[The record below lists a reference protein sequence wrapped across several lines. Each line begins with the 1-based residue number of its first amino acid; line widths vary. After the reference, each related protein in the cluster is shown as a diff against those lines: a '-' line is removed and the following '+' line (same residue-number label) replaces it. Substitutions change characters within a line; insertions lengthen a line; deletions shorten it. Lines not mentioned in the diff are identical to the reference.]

1 MRDDPG
7 YARRIAATRPPA
19 GAVWLYWI
27 GQAGFVIR
35 GSTTT
40 LVIDPFLVERPDRT
54 AQPPLAPGDF
64 GFADAVL
71 ATHEHR
77 DHLDL
82 ANLPAIAAAAPGA
95 RFVVPEPLVGRT
107 AEAVGAGRVTGA
119 RPGSAIDIGGGDA
132 KGGGGDGGSVGS
144 GTGATVMPVPA
155 RHGVHVADAYSFG
168 LTPGEHRYLGYVIT
182 LDGLRIYHAGDTI
195 RYDGLAERLREL
207 GVQIALLPINGRDA
221 AREARDLVG
230 NLSEEEAAELV
241 RDAGIAIA
249 VPMHYELFA
258 HNAGSAGTFVD
269 RVAALAPSA
278 TVLVPGRYTGVL
290 LTAPA

>member
-1 MRDDPG
+1 MTRLGAVRDDPD
-7 YARRIAATRPPA
+7 YAQRIASTRPSA

-40 LVIDPFLVERPDRT
+40 LVVDPFLVERPDRT
-54 AQPPLAPGDF
+54 APPPLAPRDF
-64 GFADAVL
+64 EFTDAVL

-82 ANLPAIAAAAPGA
+82 ANLPTLAEAAPRA
-95 RFVVPEPLVGRT
+95 RFVVPEPLVERT

-119 RPGSAIDIGGGDA
+119 RPGSAI
-132 KGGGGDGGSVGS
+132 SVGS
-144 GTGATVMPVPA
+144 ATIMPVPA
-155 RHGVHVADAYSFG
+155 CHGVHVADAYTFG
-168 LTPGEHRYLGYVIT
+168 LVPGEHRYLGYVIT
-182 LDGLRIYHAGDTI
+182 LDGVRIYHAGDTI

-207 GVQIALLPINGRDA
+207 RVEVALLPINGRDT

-230 NLSEEEAAELV
+230 NLTEEEAAELV
-241 RDAGIAIA
+241 RDAGITVA

-258 HNAGSAGTFVD
+258 HNAGSAGLFVD

-290 LTAPA
+290 VSASA

>member
-1 MRDDPG
+1 MTA
-7 YARRIAATRPPA
+7 YATLIASTRPPA

-40 LVIDPFLVERPDRT
+40 LVIDPFLVDRPDRT
-54 AQPPLAPGDF
+54 APPPLAPGDF

-82 ANLPAIAAAAPGA
+82 PSYPAIAAAAPRAG
-95 RFVVPEPLVGRT
+95 FVVPEPLVERT

-119 RPGSAIDIGGGDA
+119 RPGSSITI
-132 KGGGGDGGSVGS
+132 GGGDGGRGVG
-144 GTGATVMPVPA
+144 GGGNGATVMPLPA
-155 RHGVHVADAYSFG
+155 CHGVHVADAYSFG
-168 LTPGEHRYLGYVIT
+168 LVPGEHRYLGYVIT
-182 LDGLRIYHAGDTI
+182 LDGVRVYHAGDTI
-195 RYDGLAERLREL
+195 RYDGLAERLRDL
-207 GVQIALLPINGRDA
+207 GVRVALLPINGRDA

-230 NLSEEEAAELV
+230 NLTEEEAAQLV
-241 RDAGIAIA
+241 RDAGITVA

-290 LTAPA
+290 VSATA

>member
-7 YARRIAATRPPA
+7 YAQRIAATRPPA

-40 LVIDPFLVERPDRT
+40 LVIDPYLVDRPDRT
-54 AQPPLAPGDF
+54 APPPLAPGDL

-82 ANLPAIAAAAPGA
+82 VNLPAVAAAAPA
-95 RFVVPEPLVGRT
+95 ATFVVPEPLVQRT
-107 AEAVGAGRVTGA
+107 AEAVGSGRVIGALPGTPIVLDSPGGAAGAATGA
-119 RPGSAIDIGGGDA
+119 AGPVTI
-132 KGGGGDGGSVGS
+132 
-144 GTGATVMPVPA
+144 MPVPA
-155 RHGVHVADAYSFG
+155 CHGVHVADAYSFG
-168 LTPGEHRYLGYVIT
+168 LAPGEHRYLGYVVT

-195 RYDGLAERLREL
+195 RYDGMAERLREL
-207 GVQIALLPINGRDA
+207 GVQVALLPVNGRDA
-221 AREARDLVG
+221 TREARDLVG
-230 NLSEEEAAELV
+230 NLTEEEAAELV
-241 RDAGIAIA
+241 RDAGIAVA

-258 HNAGSAGTFVD
+258 HNAGSAGTFAD

-278 TVLVPGRYTGVL
+278 TVLVPGRYTRVL
-290 LTAPA
+290 VSVDT

>member
-1 MRDDPG
+1 MTA
-7 YARRIAATRPPA
+7 YARLIGSIRPPA
-19 GAVWLYWI
+19 GAVWLYWL
-27 GQAGFVIR
+27 GQAGFVMR
-35 GSTTT
+35 GSSTT
-40 LVIDPFLVERPDRT
+40 LVVDPFLVERPDRT
-54 AQPPLAPGDF
+54 APPPLAPGDF

-82 ANLPAIAAAAPGA
+82 ANLPAIASAAPRA

-119 RPGSAIDIGGGDA
+119 QPGKAIALGGGSIPS
-132 KGGGGDGGSVGS
+132 GGGGS
-144 GTGATVMPVPA
+144 GATVMPVPA
-155 RHGVHVADAYSFG
+155 CHGVHVADAYSFG
-168 LTPGEHRYLGYVIT
+168 LSPAEHRYLGYVIT

-207 GVQIALLPINGRDA
+207 GVQVALLPINGRDA

-230 NLSEEEAAELV
+230 NLTEEEAAELV
-241 RDAGIAIA
+241 RDAGITVA

-258 HNAGSAGTFVD
+258 HNAGSAGLFVD

-278 TVLVPGRYTGVL
+278 SVLVPGRYSGVL
-290 LTAPA
+290 VSATA

>member
-7 YARRIAATRPPA
+7 YAQRIAATRPPA

-40 LVIDPFLVERPDRT
+40 LVIDPYLVDRPDRT
-54 AQPPLAPGDF
+54 APPPLTPGDL
-64 GFADAVL
+64 GFIDAVL

-82 ANLPAIAAAAPGA
+82 ANLPAIAAAAPA
-95 RFVVPEPLVGRT
+95 TRFVVPEPLVERT
-107 AEAVGAGRVTGA
+107 AEAVGSGRVSGA
-119 RPGSAIDIGGGDA
+119 RPGAALELRSARI
-132 KGGGGDGGSVGS
+132 
-144 GTGATVMPVPA
+144 MPVPA
-155 RHGVHVADAYSFG
+155 CHGVHVADAYSFG
-168 LTPGEHRYLGYVIT
+168 LAPGEHRYLGYVVT

-195 RYDGLAERLREL
+195 RYDGMAERLREL
-207 GVQIALLPINGRDA
+207 RVQVALLPVNGRNA

-230 NLSEEEAAELV
+230 NLTAEEAAELV

-258 HNAGSAGTFVD
+258 RNAGSAGAFVD

-290 LTAPA
+290 LSLGT

>member
-7 YARRIAATRPPA
+7 YAQRIASTRPPA
-19 GAVWLYWI
+19 GSVWLYWL

-40 LVIDPFLVERPDRT
+40 LVVDPFLVDRPDRT
-54 AQPPLAPGDF
+54 APPPLTPGDF
-64 GFADAVL
+64 GFADAML

-82 ANLPAIAAAAPGA
+82 ANLPAIAAAAPRA
-95 RFVVPEPLVGRT
+95 RFVVPEPLVERT

-119 RPGSAIDIGGGDA
+119 RPGSAISL
-132 KGGGGDGGSVGS
+132 GS
-144 GTGATVMPVPA
+144 ATIMPVPA
-155 RHGVHVADAYSFG
+155 CHGVHVADAYTFG
-168 LTPGEHRYLGYVIT
+168 LVPGEHRYLGYVIT
-182 LDGLRIYHAGDTI
+182 LDGVRIYHAGDTI

-207 GVQIALLPINGRDA
+207 RVEVALLPINGRDA
-221 AREARDLVG
+221 ERESRDLVG
-230 NLSEEEAAELV
+230 NLTEEEAAELV

-278 TVLVPGRYTGVL
+278 TVLVPGRYTGILVSA
-290 LTAPA
+290 AP

>member
-1 MRDDPG
+1 MTDGPG
-7 YARRIAATRPPA
+7 YAQRIAATRPPA

-40 LVIDPFLVERPDRT
+40 LVIDPYLVDRPDRT
-54 AQPPLAPGDF
+54 APPPLAPGDL

-82 ANLPAIAAAAPGA
+82 VNLPAIAAAAPHA
-95 RFVVPEPLVGRT
+95 RFIVPEPLVERT
-107 AEAVGAGRVTGA
+107 AEAVGGGRVSGA
-119 RPGSAIDIGGGDA
+119 RPGSAIDIGGGDR
-132 KGGGGDGGSVGS
+132 GPGSDRG
-144 GTGATVMPVPA
+144 GATVMPVPA
-155 RHGVHVADAYSFG
+155 CHGVHVADAYSFG
-168 LTPGEHRYLGYVIT
+168 LVPGEHRYLGYVVT

-195 RYDGLAERLREL
+195 RYDGMAQRLREL
-207 GVQIALLPINGRDA
+207 GVQVALLPVNGRDA

-230 NLSEEEAAELV
+230 NLTEEEAAELV
-241 RDAGIAIA
+241 RDAGIAFA

-258 HNAGSAGTFVD
+258 HNAGSAGAFVD

-290 LTAPA
+290 VSAPA

>member
-1 MRDDPG
+1 VVKDDPG
-7 YARRIAATRPPA
+7 YAPRIASTRPPP

-40 LVIDPFLVERPDRT
+40 LVIDPFLVARPDRT
-54 AQPPLAPGDF
+54 APPPLAPRDF

-82 ANLPAIAAAAPGA
+82 ANLPAIAQAAPRA
-95 RFVVPEPLVGRT
+95 RFVVPEPLVERT

-119 RPGSAIDIGGGDA
+119 RPGSAVGIGD
-132 KGGGGDGGSVGS
+132 
-144 GTGATVMPVPA
+144 ATVMPVPA
-155 RHGVHVADAYSFG
+155 CHGVHVADAYSFG
-168 LTPGEHRYLGYVIT
+168 LAPGEHRYLGYVIT
-182 LDGLRIYHAGDTI
+182 LDGLRIYHAGDTL

-207 GVQIALLPINGRDA
+207 GVQVALLPINGRDA
-221 AREARDLVG
+221 EREARDLVG
-230 NLSEEEAAELV
+230 NLSEQEAAELV
-241 RDAGIAIA
+241 RDAGIAVA

-278 TVLVPGRYTGVL
+278 TVLVPGRYGGILVTATG
-290 LTAPA
+290 